1 MNILGKKLKLKVVKI
16 DDIGVFLKSKHYL
29 NNILLPKRY
38 VPINI
43 KIEDYIDV
51 FIYKDSEDR
60 IIATSLKPYIEIG
73 KFAFLKV
80 KEVNKIGAFLDWG
93 LPKDLFLPF
102 SEQKE
107 KVVVNKMYLVYAY
120 IDRKSDR
127 ITASSKIDKFL
138 VSQKNELAVN
148 EKVEILIYEETEIGL
163 KVIVNNKFKGII
175 YKNEIFRE
183 INLGQKTSGYIK
195 KIRENDGKLD
205 VTLLKNGF
213 ESIDSLSKKIIE
225 KLKTHKGELKLS
237 DNSDPE
243 SIYDI
248 LGMSKKKFKKSI
260 GILYKS
266 GKIIIKKNKIILV

>member
-29 NNILLPKRY
+29 NNILLPRRY
-38 VPINI
+38 APINI

-213 ESIDSLSKKIIE
+213 KGIDSLSKKIIE

-260 GILYKS
+260 GVLYKS

>member
-1 MNILGKKLKLKVVKI
+1 
-16 DDIGVFLKSKHYL
+16 
-29 NNILLPKRY
+29 
-38 VPINI
+38 
-43 KIEDYIDV
+43 
-51 FIYKDSEDR
+51 
-60 IIATSLKPYIEIG
+60 
-73 KFAFLKV
+73 
-80 KEVNKIGAFLDWG
+80 
-93 LPKDLFLPF
+93 
-102 SEQKE
+102 
-107 KVVVNKMYLVYAY
+107 MYLVYAY

-213 ESIDSLSKKIIE
+213 EGIDSLSKKIIE

-237 DNSDPE
+237 LSL
-243 SIYDI
+243 IHI
-248 LGMSKKKFKKSI
+248 
-260 GILYKS
+260 
-266 GKIIIKKNKIILV
+266 

>member
-1 MNILGKKLKLKVVKI
+1 MNILGKKLKLKVIKI
-16 DDIGVFLKSKHYL
+16 EDIGAFLESKNYL
-29 NNILLPKRY
+29 NNILLPLRY
-38 VPINI
+38 VPPKV

-51 FIYKDSEDR
+51 FIYKDGEDR

-107 KVVVNKMYLVYAY
+107 KVFVNKIYLVYAY
-120 IDRKSDR
+120 IDSKSNR

-138 VSQKNELAVN
+138 VPQKNELKLN
-148 EKVEILIYEETEIGL
+148 EKVEILIYEETKIGL

-183 INLGQKTSGYIK
+183 VSLGQKTSGYIK

-205 VTLLKNGF
+205 ITLLKNGF
-213 ESIDSLSKKIIE
+213 EGIDSLSKRIIN

-243 SIYDI
+243 LIYDI
-248 LGMSKKKFKKSI
+248 FGMSKKKFKKSI
-260 GILYKS
+260 GVLYKS
-266 GKIIIKKNKIILV
+266 GKIIIKKNKIILI

>member
-1 MNILGKKLKLKVVKI
+1 MNILGKKLKLKVIKI
-16 DDIGVFLKSKHYL
+16 DDIGVFLKSKHYF
-29 NNILLPKRY
+29 NNILLPQKY
-38 VPINI
+38 VPLNL

-107 KVVVNKMYLVYAY
+107 KVVVNKIYLVYAY
-120 IDRKSDR
+120 IDSKSDR

-138 VSQKNELAVN
+138 VSQKNELTLN
-148 EKVEILIYEETEIGL
+148 EKVEILIYEETKIGL
-163 KVIVNNKFKGII
+163 KVIVNNKFKGIL

-183 INLGQKTSGYIK
+183 VNLGQKTSGYIK

-205 VTLLKNGF
+205 ITLLKNGF
-213 ESIDSLSKKIIE
+213 EGIDSLSKRIIN

-243 SIYDI
+243 LIYDI

-260 GILYKS
+260 GVLYKS
-266 GKIIIKKNKIILV
+266 GKIIIKKNKIVLV